1 MGRVGKTLGMGDA
14 STHTDESAVRVT
26 LYHGSD
32 ARLDVKLRP
41 SSWFAQIRLWR
52 GRRWPSLE
60 RTWYARMRPWIPWF
74 SLERQAL
81 RAASYLADGTP
92 PPDVART
99 IREEV
104 RVARE
109 RWRVERG

>member
-1 MGRVGKTLGMGDA
+1 MTHADERAIRVA
-14 STHTDESAVRVT
+14 

-41 SSWFAQIRLWR
+41 SSWFAQVRLWR
-52 GRRWPSLE
+52 GRRWPNLE

-81 RAASYLADGTP
+81 RAAAYLVDGEP
-92 PPDVART
+92 PPDVERA
-99 IREEV
+99 IRDEV
-104 RVARE
+104 QVALE
-109 RWRVERG
+109 RLRIEMG